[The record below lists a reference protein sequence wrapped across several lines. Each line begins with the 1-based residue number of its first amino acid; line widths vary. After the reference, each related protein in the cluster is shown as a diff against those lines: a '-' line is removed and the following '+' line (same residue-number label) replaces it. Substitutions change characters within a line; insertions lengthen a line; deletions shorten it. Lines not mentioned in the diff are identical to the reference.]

1 MIFASECGHVR
12 ILKALLDCRDT
23 LTPEHHDPVRENY
36 ERYGWLEGDNI
47 TRFWDMLLTT
57 ACMCAQVEVVQLLL
71 ERMLEPM
78 QAVARYS
85 HRITLSSNDDFGPAQ
100 TALVAEESERRAA
113 MDHSAD
119 TKAPNKSFE
128 RLGQTYN
135 LQPLCHHPSGIGNV
149 LVQDL
154 AQPRGSDV
162 GPVRMLIDKVGINVH
177 EGYFLATSTFDGRG
191 QSGVSDGVDDEGK
204 RLDMMPSMIDS
215 RPSTR
220 LTLMPPTLHTVPTL
234 TTITKKK
241 TGGLGPRT
249 ETEETENKP
258 GVARRLKLISKTDQD
273 GNTALHWVKAYG
285 PPHAQAELLAL
296 RSRPDARNFGEVPTQ
311 GSLLAT
317 TRLSKYRRLLD

>member
-215 RPSTR
+215 RPR
-220 LTLMPPTLHTVPTL
+220 
-234 TTITKKK
+234 
-241 TGGLGPRT
+241 
-249 ETEETENKP
+249 
-258 GVARRLKLISKTDQD
+258 VARRLKLISKTDQD